1 MATYKYNFNGDTF
14 SNTGASGAVAGSDS
28 ASSISGNFALDS
40 SWFRYD
46 GEKWSLNTSNVSS
59 AKIFN
64 VESATPTGQTGPNLN
79 ILMNDPNGVAG
90 NAPLNAN
97 FTTASAAASGYAL
110 DKIQTGEVTI
120 IDNDNGNFSLRIL
133 DNSGTGASGSGTVI
147 NFDIRPN
154 GGVFDTNSVSLNADK
169 SYASLAFGG
178 SSPIKDYFAHGDTVQ
193 GVVCF
198 AKGTH
203 ITTARGPVAV
213 EKLKE
218 TDLVLT
224 VSGDYAPLKWVGH
237 RRVDCKR
244 HSDPAQAMPV
254 CIHKD
259 AFGDS
264 LPVRDLYV
272 SPLHS
277 VYVDGHF
284 IPALDLV
291 NGLNVTQENTS
302 KISYYHVEL
311 ENHNVIYAEG
321 LPAESYLDDGNRSFF
336 SDTWAGE
343 ELPTIS
349 PEFSEKSPNYQAIWA
364 AKGFASVVRSGP
376 IVEALRATLLE
387 RSKKDQLQ
395 AA

>member
-1 MATYKYNFNGDTF
+1 MSTIKLNFAE
-14 SNTGASGAVAGSDS
+14 GASLTDNGSS
-28 ASSISGNFALDS
+28 VSGSFAIDS
-40 SWFRYD
+40 SWFTKT
-46 GEKWSLNTSNVSS
+46 GSQWTLNGN
-59 AKIFN
+59 
-64 VESATPTGQTGPNLN
+64 ATPANVLAAQQGNLDIKLVDN
-79 ILMNDPNGVAG
+79 HVSNNGHTAIKDE
-90 NAPLNAN
+90 
-97 FTTASAAASGYAL
+97 FTTASKAANGFTLDQISSGQNPEDKYGITQNSDGSFTLQFHNDSGNQHGL
-110 DKIQTGEVTI
+110 DL
-120 IDNDNGNFSLRIL
+120 NFSLNPNKSLTDPAAFTLNDSKSFFNL
-133 DNSGTGASGSGTVI
+133 D
-147 NFDIRPN
+147 
-154 GGVFDTNSVSLNADK
+154 DTSSSLDDKTFFNAR
-169 SYASLAFGG
+169 
-178 SSPIKDYFAHGDTVQ
+178 DT
-193 GVVCF
+193 VVCF
-198 AKGTH
+198 AKGTQV
-203 ITTARGPVAV
+203 TTARGPVAV

-224 VSGDYAPLKWVGH
+224 VSGDFAPLKWVGH

-259 AFGDS
+259 AFGDD

-349 PEFSEKSPNYQAIWA
+349 PEFSEKAPNYQAIWA
-364 AKGFASVVRSGP
+364 VKGFASVVRSGP
-376 IVEALRATLLE
+376 IVETLRATLLD

>member
-1 MATYKYNFNGDTF
+1 MATYKYNFNSDTF
-14 SNTGASGAVAGSDS
+14 SSTGASGAGANSDA
-28 ASSISGNFALDS
+28 ASSISGSFALDS
-40 SWFRYD
+40 DWFRYTAD
-46 GEKWSLNTSNVSS
+46 GGWKLKTGSNAYS
-59 AKIFN
+59 AANILA
-64 VESATPTGQTGPNLN
+64 VESATPTGQVGPNLN
-79 ILMNDPNGVAG
+79 ILMKDPNGVGGADSF
-90 NAPLNAN
+90 NTN
-97 FTTASAAASGYAL
+97 FTTASSASGGATL
-110 DKIQTGEVTI
+110 SKIDSGEVTI
-120 IDNDNGNFSLRIL
+120 KDNGNGNFSLTVH
-133 DNSGTGASGSGTVI
+133 DSSGTHSGTVI
-147 NFDIRPN
+147 NFDIKPN
-154 GGVFDTNSVSLNADK
+154 GGVFSTDSVSLNADK
-169 SYASLAFGG
+169 SYAQYDFG
-178 SSPIKDYFAHGDTVQ
+178 STIKDYFAHSDTVQ

-198 AKGTH
+198 AKGTQ

-213 EKLKE
+213 EKLKQ
-218 TDLVLT
+218 TDTVLT
-224 VSGDYAPLKWVGH
+224 ISGNYAPLKWVGH

-259 AFGDS
+259 AFGDN

-349 PEFSEKSPNYQAIWA
+349 PEFSEKAPNYQAIWA

-376 IVEALRATLLE
+376 IVETLRATLLE
-387 RSKKDQLQ
+387 RSKRDQLQ